1 MPEGKSSADYLRHGS
16 GPTSTPLSF
25 HPGYSSEVTPWSGDG
40 TPSRDSSN
48 EPISQ
53 EWRQATHQNSA
64 RIPDHFLESAPPLFS
79 ALDSANF
86 YTNLSFDQ
94 LDLDESTSVTSPFSI
109 PIGRRDS
116 SPNYGLSPSSLLYK
130 YSNIAGMPEM
140 DNRTVLSSVHD
151 EANTINS
158 TTTAAT
164 HTCKKPVSIAM
175 SEHSTIRSPGQGA
188 ECNLTSGFPIH
199 DHTTHITDASQS
211 QPYKSMF
218 TKSPG
223 FDTTHFP
230 TAADAIFHM
239 HACDDQSFADSV
251 DNLTPFPPHSSGIQD
266 MDTLDIA
273 YPQRALRKVAE
284 NFQRDQ
290 NDLIFPAQK
299 KPDESLFSAS
309 TKQDSTFQQPF
320 CPTVDDIG
328 PNYFDSFYDNP
339 QIFPA
344 SSSDSAPTFGQQV
357 LNKNY
362 CSETDS
368 ALLDVFFQEDSD
380 LMYDDSSQGFPM
392 KNTMDASEYV
402 EVDNPNAF
410 HGNKKYVR
418 STLNQHVSRPTK
430 LQTAE
435 STKVVAELL
444 AGLLDDVDVPYYM
457 NEIESGVTSTPD
469 GKEVSFLCEPSS
481 LSMANSWILS
491 DEKNG
496 LRTDRNQVDME
507 QGFEQNRD
515 HQAENSEMAFSSS
528 CSDSNSIVSSISSS
542 FPCQSAYC
550 ESFNKAMRLPA
561 PPPPPPPPRIPP
573 QKAVTDTPTHPQAVA
588 ADVEQDNLHRK
599 LTKIIEEGTSAENS
613 LTLVCLHHNQ
623 VVPLMQEG
631 PCCGLVALAMA
642 KDLMERT
649 DVSFEDILA
658 TSKSRGYTN
667 RGEMFSAFDMGALAR
682 EVYGCECE
690 VLDMET
696 TGSRELLLRHLVG
709 GNICLVPY
717 DADANHEPCMKKGH
731 KAHWTF
737 LTGILFVIRSS
748 EAAKL
753 PNDLV
758 VDENIPQLYHVHSKT
773 TSETLQH
780 ILRMADRNNIL
791 VYGRQG
797 KSRHTGLWSLAT
809 LLTSNANL
817 LEVSPQRVGESLE
830 DFVLP
835 EDGIVH
841 TLCNKIV
848 ILYK

>member
-16 GPTSTPLSF
+16 GPASTTPWSF
-25 HPGYSSEVTPWSGDG
+25 HPGRNLEVTPWSGNG
-40 TPSRDSSN
+40 SPSRDSSS
-48 EPISQ
+48 ELP
-53 EWRQATHQNSA
+53 THQNNA
-64 RIPDHFLESAPPLFS
+64 RIPDHYLESAPPLFS

-109 PIGRRDS
+109 PIRRRDS

-158 TTTAAT
+158 TTTATT
-164 HTCKKPVSIAM
+164 HTCKKSSCIAM

-199 DHTTHITDASQS
+199 DHIAQMTATNPS
-211 QPYKSMF
+211 QPYKPTF

-223 FDTTHFP
+223 FDTAHFP

-251 DNLTPFPPHSSGIQD
+251 DNLTLFQHQNSSIQD
-266 MDTLDIA
+266 MDTLDTA
-273 YPQRALRKVAE
+273 YPQSALRKVAE
-284 NFQRDQ
+284 NFQCDK
-290 NDLIFPAQK
+290 NSLFLPVQK
-299 KPDESLFSAS
+299 KPDESSFPSS
-309 TKQDSTFQQPF
+309 MKQDGNFQQPF
-320 CPTVDDIG
+320 CSNVDDIG
-328 PNYFDSFYDNP
+328 SNYFDSFYDNP
-339 QIFPA
+339 QMFPV
-344 SSSDSAPTFGQQV
+344 SSSDSGTIFGQQAMK
-357 LNKNY
+357 KNY

-380 LMYDDSSQGFPM
+380 LMYDDSSQGFSM
-392 KNTMDASEYV
+392 KNTMDTSGYEDGD
-402 EVDNPNAF
+402 VDKQDVF
-410 HGNKKYVR
+410 HGNKKNVR
-418 STLNQHVSRPTK
+418 SALNQHASRPTK

-469 GKEVSFLCEPSS
+469 GKEISFLCEPSS
-481 LSMANSWILS
+481 LSMTNSWIPS

-496 LRTDRNQVDME
+496 QRTDRNQDVLE
-507 QGFEQNRD
+507 QGFENRGQ
-515 HQAENSEMAFSSS
+515 QAENSEMVFSPS
-528 CSDSNSIVSSISSS
+528 CPDSNSIVSSISSS
-542 FPCQSAYC
+542 FPCHNETC
-550 ESFNKAMRLPA
+550 ESLHKALRQ
-561 PPPPPPPPRIPP
+561 PPPPPPPPPP
-573 QKAVTDTPTHPQAVA
+573 ELPQMSVTNMSTHPQAVA
-588 ADVEQDNLHRK
+588 ANVEQDNLRK
-599 LTKIIEEGTSAENS
+599 KLAKIIEEGRNVENS
-613 LTLVCLHHNQ
+613 LTLVSLHHNQ
-623 VVPLMQEG
+623 VIPLIQEG

-642 KDLMERT
+642 KDLMEKT
-649 DVSFEDILA
+649 EISFEDILA
-658 TSKSRGYTN
+658 VSKARGYTN
-667 RGEMFSAFDMGALAR
+667 KGEMFSAFDMGALAR

-696 TGSRELLLRHLVG
+696 TGSRELLLRHMVG

-717 DADANHEPCMKKGH
+717 DADANHEPCMKQGH
-731 KAHWTF
+731 KAHWTII
-737 LTGILFVIRSS
+737 TGILFVIRSS
-748 EAAKL
+748 EAAQL
-753 PNDLV
+753 PNDFV
-758 VDENIPQLYHVHSKT
+758 IDENIPQLFHVHSKT
-773 TSETLQH
+773 SSETLQH
-780 ILRMADRNNIL
+780 ILRMADRDNIL

-797 KSRHTGLWSLAT
+797 KSRHTGLWSLGR

-817 LEVSPQRVGESLE
+817 LEVSSQRVGENVE
-830 DFVLP
+830 EFILP
-835 EDGIVH
+835 ENGIVQ

>member
-16 GPTSTPLSF
+16 GPSSSSLPF
-25 HPGYSSEVTPWSGDG
+25 YPDHNSEVTPWSGNG
-40 TPSRDSSN
+40 SPSRGSST
-48 EPISQ
+48 EHYSQ
-53 EWRQATHQNSA
+53 EWRQATHQNNA
-64 RIPDHFLESAPPLFS
+64 RIPDHYLESAPPLFS

-109 PIGRRDS
+109 PIRRRDS

-151 EANTINS
+151 ESNTINS
-158 TTTAAT
+158 TTTATT
-164 HTCKKPVSIAM
+164 HTCKKPGGIAM

-188 ECNLTSGFPIH
+188 ECNLTSGFPVH
-199 DHTTHITDASQS
+199 QTATNQSQS
-211 QPYKSMF
+211 YKPMF
-218 TKSPG
+218 AKSPSLES
-223 FDTTHFP
+223 THFP

-239 HACDDQSFADSV
+239 HACDDQTFADSV
-251 DNLTPFPPHSSGIQD
+251 DNLSLFQPPDSAIQD
-266 MDTLDIA
+266 METLDIA
-273 YPQRALRKVAE
+273 YPQSALRKVAE
-284 NFQRDQ
+284 NFKRDK
-290 NDLIFPAQK
+290 NDLFLPVQK
-299 KPDESLFSAS
+299 KPGETCFSAS
-309 TKQDSTFQQPF
+309 NKQESTFQQPF
-320 CPTVDDIG
+320 CQTVDDIG
-328 PNYFDSFYDNP
+328 SNYFESFYDNP
-339 QIFPA
+339 QIFPS
-344 SSSDSAPTFGQQV
+344 SSSDSGTAFGQQM
-357 LNKNY
+357 LKKNY

-380 LMYDDSSQGFPM
+380 LMYDDNSQGFSM
-392 KNTMDASEYV
+392 KHTMDTSGYE
-402 EVDNPNAF
+402 ENDGDKQ
-410 HGNKKYVR
+410 GNKKYVG
-418 STLNQHVSRPTK
+418 STLNQHAPRPTK

-435 STKVVAELL
+435 STKVVAEVL

-469 GKEVSFLCEPSS
+469 GKEISFLCEPSS
-481 LSMANSWILS
+481 LSMTNSWIPS
-491 DEKNG
+491 EEKNG
-496 LRTDRNQVDME
+496 RRTDSGQVVLE
-507 QGFEQNRD
+507 QSFDNRSQ
-515 HQAENSEMAFSSS
+515 QAECHEMAISPKF
-528 CSDSNSIVSSISSS
+528 SDSGSIISSISSS
-542 FPCQSAYC
+542 FTCQN
-550 ESFNKAMRLPA
+550 ESYENSHKAMRH
-561 PPPPPPPPRIPP
+561 PPPPPPPPPP
-573 QKAVTDTPTHPQAVA
+573 EVPTQKSVTDVITLPHA
-588 ADVEQDNLHRK
+588 AAAKVEQDNLQKK
-599 LTKIIEEGTSAENS
+599 LAKIIEEGTGFENS
-613 LTLVCLHHNQ
+613 LTLVSLHHNQ

-649 DVSFEDILA
+649 DVSFEDILG
-658 TSKSRGYTN
+658 TSRARGYTN
-667 RGEMFSAFDMGALAR
+667 KGEMFSAFDMGALAR

-696 TGSRELLLRHLVG
+696 TGSKELFLRHLVG

-731 KAHWTF
+731 KAHWTI
-737 LTGILFVIRSS
+737 LTGILFVLRSS
-748 EAAKL
+748 EAASL
-753 PNDLV
+753 PNDFLI
-758 VDENIPQLYHVHSKT
+758 DENIPQLYHVHSKT
-773 TSETLQH
+773 SSETLQQ

-797 KSRHTGLWSLAT
+797 KSRHTGLWSLGR

-817 LEVSPQRVGESLE
+817 LEVSSQRMGESME

-835 EDGIVH
+835 ENGIVQ